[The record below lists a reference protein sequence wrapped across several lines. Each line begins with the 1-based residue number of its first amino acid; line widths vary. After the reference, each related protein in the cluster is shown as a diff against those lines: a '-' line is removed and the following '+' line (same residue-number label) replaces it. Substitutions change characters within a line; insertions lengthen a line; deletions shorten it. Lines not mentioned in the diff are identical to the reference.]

1 MSIEDFINNVVDKD
15 FASAQ
20 TTFTDLMNTRMQDAL
35 DQQKVMVAGSMFGE
49 EEDEIDDEQLELD
62 LEDEEDE
69 EDLEEGEDLEDD
81 EGSDEEED

>member
-15 FASAQ
+15 FTSAQ

-35 DQQKVMVAGSMFGE
+35 NQQKVMVAGSMFGE

-62 LEDEEDE
+62 LEDDEDE
-69 EDLEEGEDLEDD
+69 ENPEEGEDLEDE